1 MMKKVLFIAHMISHI
16 KCFHIP
22 HIEALK
28 FMGYEVHVMT
38 NAEGEELPCC
48 DKLYDLKI
56 VRSPFSPKNLRIIR
70 EAKKIIDSEGYELIH
85 SHTPMGGVI
94 GRLSSVSARKKGTK
108 VFYTA
113 HGFHFYK
120 GAPVI
125 NWLVYYNVEK
135 FLSFFTDCIITI
147 NEEDYSRAKNKFETK
162 KTSVKKING
171 IGVNLEKFAPLSSEE
186 KLKYK
191 NKYGYE
197 DKYLLIY
204 AAEFSIGKKHKFIV
218 DCVAELK
225 QYIPNI
231 KILFCGTGA
240 LFEQV
245 QEYVKE
251 KEVFDYIDFLGYR
264 HDMPALYGMSDIL
277 ITASEREGLATN
289 VIEGIAEGLPVIATD
304 IRGHIDIIED
314 GKNGYLFPVD
324 DKKKFISVIQTL
336 ANNEELY
343 KDFSNNAIECSK
355 DFDLEN
361 SIKQM
366 KDIYKEYGIEDSY
379 AATTD
384 FNNNTG
390 L

>member
-1 MMKKVLFIAHMISHI
+1 MKKVLFIAHMISHI

-28 FMGYEVHVMT
+28 SMGYEVHVMT

-48 DKLYDLKI
+48 DKLYDLEI
-56 VRSPFSPKNLRIIR
+56 VRSPFSPKNLKIIK
-70 EAKKIIDSEGYELIH
+70 EAKRIIDSEGYELIH

-94 GRLSSVSARKKGTK
+94 GRLAAISARKKGTK

-113 HGFHFYK
+113 HGFHFFK
-120 GAPVI
+120 GAPFI
-125 NWLVYYNVEK
+125 NWIIYYNVEK

-147 NEEDYSRAKNKFETK
+147 NEEDFARAKKKFGTK
-162 KTSVKKING
+162 KTKVKKING

-186 KLKYK
+186 KLKLK
-191 NKYGYE
+191 KEYGYE
-197 DKYLLIY
+197 NNYLLIY
-204 AAEFSIGKKHKFIV
+204 AAEFSKGKKHKFIV
-218 DCVAELK
+218 DCIPKLK
-225 QYIPNI
+225 KSIPNI
-231 KILFCGTGA
+231 KILFCGIGA

-245 QEYVKE
+245 QEYARE
-251 KEVFDYIDFLGYR
+251 KEVFGCIDFLGYR

-324 DKKKFISVIQTL
+324 DNEKFIYAVRDLIDDEKKYRDL
-336 ANNEELY
+336 C
-343 KDFSNNAIECSK
+343 NNAIERSK
-355 DFDLEN
+355 HFNLEN

-366 KDIYKEYGIEDSY
+366 KQIYEDYGI
-379 AATTD
+379 
-384 FNNNTG
+384 